1 MNLFLQELT
10 YKDVKIPAK
19 QPCMP
24 SISKGKEFLSS
35 VSLFKILTAGFH
47 FFIAFINEIDNNVFI
62 DCSDNIISEVKF

>member
-1 MNLFLQELT
+1 
-10 YKDVKIPAK
+10 
-19 QPCMP
+19 MP